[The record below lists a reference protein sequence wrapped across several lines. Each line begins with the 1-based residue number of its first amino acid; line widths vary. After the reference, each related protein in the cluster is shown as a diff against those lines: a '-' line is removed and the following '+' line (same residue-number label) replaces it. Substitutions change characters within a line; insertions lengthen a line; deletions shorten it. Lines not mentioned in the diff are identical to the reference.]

1 MNTKLSQIEKSLKV
15 NYRLENN
22 DNHCGV
28 GNCTP
33 HAPAACGV
41 GDVGGFGRPRNR
53 ENERLVEELQRYNGV
68 LQRENIELKTK
79 VKASLCSHSMKS
91 DTREAGGRD
100 AVFTNTRREI

>member
-1 MNTKLSQIEKSLKV
+1 MNTKLFQIEKSLKMS
-15 NYRLENN
+15 YRLGNN
-22 DNHCGV
+22 DNDSGV

-33 HAPAACGV
+33 RAPAACGI

-68 LQRENIELKTK
+68 LQRENTELKTK

-91 DTREAGGRD
+91 EARGGWTGCS
-100 AVFTNTRREI
+100 FHQYEKKK